1 MNRISHIRAQLAVTQ
16 KALADV
22 LQVSQGNV
30 SHYERGQSMPPEV
43 AKRLITFAAERGH
56 SLSFDDIYGCP
67 VSTNV
72 NHAGG
77 AA

>member
-1 MNRISHIRAQLAVTQ
+1 MNRISNIRAKLAVTQ

-30 SHYERGQSMPPEV
+30 SHYERGQNMPPEV
-43 AKRLITFAAERGH
+43 AKRLIAFAAKHGH
-56 SLSFDDIYGCP
+56 VLSFDDIYGSP
-67 VSTNV
+67 VSAPLNRT
-72 NHAGG
+72 GE

>member
-1 MNRISHIRAQLAVTQ
+1 MNRISNIRAQLAVTQ

-30 SHYERGQSMPPEV
+30 SHYERGQNMPPDV
-43 AKRLITFAAERGH
+43 AKRLIAFAAKRGH
-56 SLSFDDIYGCP
+56 ALSFDDIYGDP
-67 VSTNV
+67 VSAEINR
-72 NHAGG
+72 AGE